1 MIPVGRLSK
10 FIVVVCAASGEFC
23 AVIVDIANGLRITL
37 PNATPIRSA
46 RLSDLSSRDR
56 WREINWREINRI
68 EARASKELAVEECI
82 CVGRSKREVKFEWCS
97 EKHKLFNGV
106 EDSLIVSRP
115 QPTPRIVSCQ

>member
-23 AVIVDIANGLRITL
+23 AVIVDIANGLRITI

-56 WREINWREINRI
+56 WREINRI
-68 EARASKELAVEECI
+68 EASASKEVAVEESI
-82 CVGRSKREVKFEWCS
+82 CVGS
-97 EKHKLFNGV
+97 
-106 EDSLIVSRP
+106 P
-115 QPTPRIVSCQ
+115 